1 MTRIRHL
8 FGLLILVALAAW
20 WSMPALTQDSEE
32 AQKSGLIRFV
42 EERLSTPNRQI
53 SLNGIQG
60 TLSSDVRFASITIS
74 DENGI
79 WLTIVNP
86 RLQWTR
92 TALLAGMLDIR
103 SLTADRIDWPR
114 MPVADQSMPAPESS
128 GFSLPDLPVSVD
140 IEELAI
146 QEAQFGAP
154 VFGLAS
160 TLSLNGQL
168 SLNDAALDANL
179 DIRRLDGPGGQLAL
193 QTSYSDQSGQLDIDL
208 SLQEPKNGVV
218 ANLLNIPER
227 PPVALTIAGSGPLSE
242 FAAQIAFDADGE
254 RVADGSVNVT
264 EDASGARLLGFD
276 LSGPIARILPE
287 EHRAFFGDA
296 TALTAQALLRADGGL
311 DIRELQLDSGA
322 LDITAS
328 GSTLADGFLR
338 DLTVDATLRSAD
350 AGPVRLPL
358 GGEPV
363 TVDNGKVSLRYG
375 TNDADSWTLSG
386 TINGIALPDAKI
398 VELTIDGGGAI
409 AGLNTP
415 GNRSVT
421 FTVQGDASG
430 IRPQDPGVAKAV
442 GDTISFSTDGDWK
455 TGGPISIA
463 NAQVS
468 GDTLDIDAQGVV
480 EDMVFK
486 GGAKV
491 QAADLQAFS
500 LVADRDL
507 AGKASLAVNGDA
519 GLVGGSFDLT
529 FDGSLTD
536 ARIGTDS
543 VDRLLAGE
551 TRLTGGA
558 ARTADGLTF
567 RDLALSNPQAEASI
581 NGAFAS
587 RRADLQIK
595 ATIAEMARIV
605 DNASGRLTLDAAV
618 NKPEGS
624 SREASYDVRAQL
636 GLANARLAS
645 RAVPSADLAFDG
657 RVAGTDI
664 IGTISGDG
672 SIGGEALTV
681 KASLARGANR
691 VSLSDLLLRVGSA
704 QLSGDLSTENGR
716 VDGQVAI
723 AANDIA
729 PLAALAL
736 VDASG
741 AVNGTAKVSGSTSDP
756 QVAFNVRG
764 TAIDAPQLRA
774 ASVSPITLSASGSYG
789 GGAVRVSQFNA
800 ENAQDLKFSGS
811 GTIPLSGPGL
821 SVAVNG
827 GAPLA
832 LAERYL
838 AARGTRLSGTLRI
851 DATIGGSLSSP
862 SADGLFSISNATVN
876 DPLSNLRLNQIGVV
890 AGLRGDTLAINR
902 MTGQLAGGGSVSV
915 SGTIGLSGQLPAN
928 LSIRLS
934 NATYSD
940 RQTIRTTLSGD
951 LAVSGGL
958 TAGPLI
964 SGRIDLL
971 GTEITVPETLTG
983 DADLLDVRHVD
994 PDSGTLKT
1002 LQRIQAVLPKDGGSG
1017 PQAPVRL
1024 DVTLNSPNR
1033 IFVRGRGI
1041 DAEMGGQ
1048 LRVTGSLD
1056 NLQPIGGFTL
1066 IRGRLTILNKR
1077 LDLTEGRITMT
1088 GSLDPMIDLSAQVT
1102 GDDVVATLR
1111 LYGRASDL
1119 SLTLSSSPEL
1129 PQDQILA
1136 RVLFGKSLSSLSPL
1150 QIANL
1155 ATAAASLASGGSGGG
1170 LSEQLRQ
1177 GIGVDDLDITQDQ
1190 QGNVGVRA
1198 GKYIQDNVYLDI
1210 QAGQGGGEASINL
1223 DITDSLTAKGTVDT
1237 EGDSKLGI
1245 FFEKD
1250 Y

>member
-1 MTRIRHL
+1 MARIRHF
-8 FGLLILVALAAW
+8 FGLLIFLALGVW
-20 WSMPALTQDSEE
+20 WALPALTQDSEE
-32 AQKSGLIRFV
+32 AQKSSFIRFV
-42 EERLSTPNRQI
+42 EEQLSAPNRQI

-60 TLSSDVRFASITIS
+60 TLSSDVRFTSITIA
-74 DENGI
+74 DENGV
-79 WLTIVNP
+79 WLTIENP
-86 RLQWTR
+86 RLQWSR
-92 TALLAGMLDIR
+92 TALLAGRLDIQ

-114 MPVADQSMPAPESS
+114 MGAAGESMPAPESS

-140 IEELAI
+140 IGELAI
-146 QEAQFGAP
+146 QEAHFGAP
-154 VFGLAS
+154 VFGLES

-168 SLNDAALDANL
+168 SLDDSALAANL

-193 QTSYSDQSGQLDIDL
+193 QATYSGESEQLDVDL
-208 SLQEPKNGVV
+208 SLQEPENGVV

-242 FAAQIAFDADGE
+242 FAAQLAFDAAGE
-254 RVADGSVNVT
+254 RVADGSLNIT

-287 EHRAFFGDA
+287 EHRAFFGDD
-296 TALTAQALLRADGGL
+296 TALTAQALMRADGGF
-311 DIRELQLDSGA
+311 DVRELQLDSGA
-322 LDITAS
+322 LDISAS

-358 GGEPV
+358 GGDPV
-363 TVDNGKVSLRYG
+363 TVENGKISLRYG
-375 TNDADSWTLSG
+375 TNDAENWTLAG
-386 TINGIALPDAKI
+386 TIAGLTLPNAEIA
-398 VELTIDGGGAI
+398 ELQIDGGGEI
-409 AGLNTP
+409 AGLNAP

-421 FTVQGDASG
+421 FSVQGDASG
-430 IRPQDPGVAKAV
+430 IRPEDPGVAEAV
-442 GDTISFSTDGDWK
+442 GDAISFSTEGDWK
-455 TGGPISIA
+455 SAEPIRIA
-463 NAQVS
+463 NARIA
-468 GDTLDIDAQGVV
+468 GDTLNIDAQGLV

-491 QAADLQAFS
+491 EAADLQAFS

-507 AGKASLAVNGDA
+507 AGRASLAVNGEA
-519 GLVGGSFDLT
+519 GLVGGSFDLA

-536 ARIGTDS
+536 ARIGTS
-543 VDRLLAGE
+543 TVDRLLAGE
-551 TRLTGGA
+551 TRLTGSA
-558 ARTADGLTF
+558 ARTEDGLTF
-567 RDLALSNPQAEASI
+567 RDLVLSNPQAEARIDGS
-581 NGAFAS
+581 FAT

-605 DNASGRLTLDAAV
+605 DNASGRLMLDAAV

-624 SREASYDVRAQL
+624 SRQASYDVKAQL
-636 GLANARLAS
+636 GLANARLAD
-645 RAVPSADLAFDG
+645 RAVPSADLTFDG
-657 RVAGTDI
+657 RIAGADI
-664 IGTISGDG
+664 IGTIAGDG
-672 SIGGEALTV
+672 SIGGEALTL
-681 KASLARGANR
+681 KASLLRGENR
-691 VSLSDLLLRVGSA
+691 VSLSDLSLNVGA
-704 QLSGDLSTENGR
+704 ARLNGDLSTQNGR
-716 VDGQVAI
+716 IDGQFAI

-736 VDASG
+736 VEASG
-741 AVNGTAKVSGSTSDP
+741 AVNGTADISGSADDP
-756 QVAFNVRG
+756 QVAFSLRG

-789 GGAVRVSQFNA
+789 GGAVRLSQFNT
-800 ENAQDLKFSGS
+800 ENAQDLQFSGS
-811 GTIPLSGPGL
+811 GTIPLSGSGL
-821 SVAVNG
+821 SVSVNG
-827 GAPLA
+827 SAPLA

-838 AARGTRLSGTLRI
+838 AERGTRVSGTLRI

-862 SADGLFSISNATVN
+862 SADGLFSISNASVN

-890 AGLRGDTLAINR
+890 AGLRGDTLSINQ

-915 SGTIGLSGQLPAN
+915 SGTIGLSGSLPAS

-940 RQTIRTTLSGD
+940 RETIRTTLSGD

-958 TAGPLI
+958 TSGPLI

-983 DADLLDVRHVD
+983 EADLLDVRHID

-1002 LQRIQAVLPKDGGSG
+1002 LQRIQAVLPKESGSG
-1017 PQAPVRL
+1017 PQVPVRL

-1056 NLQPIGGFTL
+1056 NLQPIGAFTL
-1066 IRGRLTILNKR
+1066 IRGRLSILNKR

-1088 GSLDPMIDLSAQVT
+1088 GSLDPVIDLTAQVN
-1102 GDDVVATLR
+1102 GDDIVATMR

-1119 SLTLSSSPEL
+1119 SLELSSSPEL
-1129 PQDQILA
+1129 PQDEILA
-1136 RVLFGKSLSSLSPL
+1136 RVLFGKGISSLSPL

-1155 ATAAASLASGGSGGG
+1155 ATAAASLASGGGGGG

-1190 QGNVGVRA
+1190 EGNVGVRA
-1198 GKYIQDNVYLDI
+1198 GKYIQDNVYLDV
-1210 QAGQGGGEASINL
+1210 QAGQSGGEASINL

>member
-8 FGLLILVALAAW
+8 IGLLILAALAVW

-32 AQKSGLIRFV
+32 AQKSGFIRFV

-60 TLSSDVRFASITIS
+60 SLSSDVRFTSITIA
-74 DENGI
+74 DENGV
-79 WLTIVNP
+79 WLTIENP

-92 TALLAGMLDIR
+92 TALLAGRLDIQ
-103 SLTADRIDWPR
+103 SLTAERIDWPR
-114 MPVADQSMPAPESS
+114 MPVADQSMPAPEAS

-140 IEELAI
+140 IGELAV
-146 QEAQFGAP
+146 QEAHFGAP
-154 VFGLAS
+154 VFGLES

-168 SLNDAALDANL
+168 SLNDAALAANL
-179 DIRRLDGPGGQLAL
+179 DIQRLDGPGGQLAL

-287 EHRAFFGDA
+287 EHRAFFGSD
-296 TALTAQALLRADGGL
+296 TALTAQALLRADGGI

-322 LDITAS
+322 LDISAS

-363 TVDNGKVSLRYG
+363 TVDNGKLSLRYG

-386 TINGIALPDAKI
+386 LIDGVTLPNAEIA
-398 VELTIDGGGAI
+398 ELSIDGGGAI
-409 AGLNTP
+409 AGLDTP
-415 GNRSVT
+415 DNRSVT
-421 FTVQGDASG
+421 FSVQGEASG

-442 GDTISFSTDGDWK
+442 GDTITFSTDGDWK
-455 TGGPISIA
+455 TAEPIRIENARIA
-463 NAQVS
+463 GN
-468 GDTLDIDAQGVV
+468 TLDIDAQGLI

-486 GGAKV
+486 GSAKV
-491 QAADLQAFS
+491 EAADLQAFS

-507 AGKASLAVNGDA
+507 AGKASLGVNGDA

-605 DNASGRLTLDAAV
+605 DNASGRMTLDAAV

-624 SREASYDVRAQL
+624 SREASYDVKAQL
-636 GLANARLAS
+636 GLADARLAD
-645 RAVPSADLAFDG
+645 RAVPAANLTFDG
-657 RVAGTDI
+657 RVAGADI

-672 SIGGEALTV
+672 SIGGEALAV
-681 KASLARGANR
+681 KASLARSEDR
-691 VSLSDLLLRVGSA
+691 VSLSDLLLRVGA
-704 QLSGDLSTENGR
+704 ARLSGDLSSENGR
-716 VDGQVAI
+716 VDGQVEI

-741 AVNGTAKVSGSTSDP
+741 AVNGTAEISGTASDP
-756 QVAFNVRG
+756 QVAFTVRG
-764 TAIDAPQLRA
+764 TGIDAPQLRA

-789 GGAVRVSQFNA
+789 GGAVRLSQFNA

-811 GTIPLSGPGL
+811 GTIPLSGSGL
-821 SVAVNG
+821 SVSVNG
-827 GAPLA
+827 NAPLA

-851 DATIGGSLSSP
+851 DATIGGSLSAP
-862 SADGLFSISNATVN
+862 SADGLFSISNASVN

-890 AGLRGDTLAINR
+890 AGLRGDTLSINR

-983 DADLLDVRHVD
+983 EADLLDVRHVD

-1002 LQRIQAVLPKDGGSG
+1002 LQRIQAVLPKDSGSG

-1041 DAEMGGQ
+1041 DAEMGGR

-1066 IRGRLTILNKR
+1066 IRGRLSILNKR

-1088 GSLDPMIDLSAQVT
+1088 GSLDPMIDLTAQVS
-1102 GDDVVATLR
+1102 GEDVVATLR

-1119 SLTLSSSPEL
+1119 SLKLSSSPEL

-1136 RVLFGKSLSSLSPL
+1136 RVLFGKSISSLSPL

-1155 ATAAASLASGGSGGG
+1155 ATAAASLASGGGSGG
-1170 LSEQLRQ
+1170 LSEQIRQ

-1190 QGNVGVRA
+1190 EGNVGVRA

-1210 QAGQGGGEASINL
+1210 QAGQSGGEASINL

-1245 FFEKD
+1245 FYEKD